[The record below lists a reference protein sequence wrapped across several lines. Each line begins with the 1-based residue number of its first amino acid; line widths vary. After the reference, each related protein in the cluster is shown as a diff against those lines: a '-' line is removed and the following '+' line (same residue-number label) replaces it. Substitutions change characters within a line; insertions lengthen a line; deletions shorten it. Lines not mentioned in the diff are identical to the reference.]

1 MFKYS
6 SVPAWTIGGRSQGPH
21 GNANPGPGNYDH
33 RDATNKV
40 SVHNQDP
47 KWSVGKQPKGLQYGN
62 ANPGPGQYD
71 SPGRE
76 RIVKGYMGAKTN
88 DPNNMNVPGPGTY
101 EEEKNKFAFDK
112 APAYT
117 MRGKNNQ
124 GNKKNVPGPG
134 QYDPDAERTMWKTYS
149 GKLTSKAARDGLGG
163 SGNPGPGNYDPANRT
178 FAKTQGKF
186 GRDPREGFRGNKVP
200 GPGSYESQSVFDAKK
215 GYSYGKDPRDSGPR
229 TGVPGPG
236 TYDYNASSLAG
247 PAWKQ
252 GKQSRDWLKTS
263 GNPGPGNYDAKNS
276 TFSKVQGK
284 INPEGR
290 DGSGFN
296 NPGPGTYDGDYTK
309 VKDKNAQWSFGK
321 EQKRD
326 LDLGVPGPGT
336 YDGHDIATR
345 QSIAMD
351 KRDKGFNYGNG
362 NPGPG
367 TYEDSTNAVQH
378 TDAKYSFGK
387 QARSGNPKKGKIG
400 PGDYDIPHSIPDVAH
415 YNYPALNHR
424 KLQVYPDFAQF

>member
-6 SVPAWTIGGRSQGPH
+6 SVPAWTIGGRSQGP
-21 GNANPGPGNYDH
+21 NANQNPGPGNYDH

-76 RIVKGYMGAKTN
+76 RIIKGYMGAKTN
-88 DPNNMNVPGPGTY
+88 EPNNMNVPGPGTY
-101 EEEKNKFAFDK
+101 EEEKNKFAYDR

-117 MRGKNNQ
+117 MRGKNARD
-124 GNKKNVPGPG
+124 GKKNVPGPG
-134 QYDPDAERTMWKTYS
+134 QYDPDAERVMFKTYS

-178 FAKTQGKF
+178 FNKTQGKF
-186 GRDPREGFRGNKVP
+186 GKDPREGFKGNRVP

-215 GYSYGKDPRDSGPR
+215 GYSYGKDPRDNGPR
-229 TGVPGPG
+229 SGVPGPG
-236 TYDYNASSLAG
+236 TYDYNASSLGG

-263 GNPGPGNYDAKNS
+263 GNPGPGNYDPANR
-276 TFSKVQGK
+276 TFSKQQGK

-309 VKDKNAQWSFGK
+309 VRDKNAVWSFGK

-336 YDGHDIATR
+336 YDGHEVPTR

-351 KRDKGFNYGNG
+351 KRDKGLNYGNG

-367 TYEDSTNAVQH
+367 TYEDSSNAVQH